1 MGSKQ
6 LRGGRTTP
14 DVRRIGHIVKRTANG
29 NSVFVHEL
37 LRFLERME
45 FEGSP
50 TSLGFDQSGHHLLT
64 FIPGNVP
71 HRRHAFSDEAVIK
84 AAELLRRLHD
94 ATARCK
100 LKASDE
106 VVIHGDPGPHNMV
119 FREGVPVALI
129 DWDAAKPGR
138 RLQDI
143 SDAVWGFTNLACD
156 GQHPRKHVRHIRLF
170 CSAYGGADP
179 IAAVL
184 LIEQDVRSALAK
196 HTAAGRLTPAS
207 VFVPLV
213 RWFDTYRTEL
223 LELVT
228 ASHDIH

>member
-14 DVRRIGHIVKRTANG
+14 DVQRMGHIVKRTANE

-37 LRFLERME
+37 LRFLERIG
-45 FEGSP
+45 FEGAP
-50 TSLGFDQSGHHLLT
+50 ASLGFDQSGHHLLT

-84 AAELLRRLHD
+84 AAELLRRFHD
-94 ATARCK
+94 ATARCQ

-106 VVIHGDPGPHNMV
+106 VVIHGDAGPHNMV
-119 FREGVPVALI
+119 FAEGVPVALI
-129 DWDAAKPGR
+129 DWDEAKPGR

-156 GQHPRKHVRHIRLF
+156 GQHPRNHVRHIRLF
-170 CSAYGGADP
+170 CSAYGGADA
-179 IAAVL
+179 IAAVS
-184 LIEQDVRSALAK
+184 LIEQDVRTALAK

-213 RWFDTYRTEL
+213 RWFDTYRAEL
-223 LELVT
+223 LELVIG
-228 ASHDIH
+228 SDEVH